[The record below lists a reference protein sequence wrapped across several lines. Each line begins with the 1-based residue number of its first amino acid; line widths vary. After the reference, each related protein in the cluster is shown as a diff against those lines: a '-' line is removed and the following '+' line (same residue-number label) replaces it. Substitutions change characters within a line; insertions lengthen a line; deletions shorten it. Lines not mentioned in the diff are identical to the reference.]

1 MDMHKLVD
9 QLLDSYK
16 DVGGINKADVSIFPN
31 RENVV
36 AVVNDLQS
44 LVFPGYRTA
53 EEINDQNIRY
63 ITGQRINRVADVLT
77 KEIQK
82 ALIYDKVIHNK
93 NMTEDEIKN
102 SDCFEQAEKITLS
115 LLNSLPEIRRTIHL
129 DVNALYEGDPAAK
142 SDEEVIVSYPGLEA
156 IVVYR
161 LAHFIHENKVP
172 VIPRIMTEYIHG
184 KTGIDIHPGA
194 TIGESFFIDH
204 GTGIVIGETTV
215 IGKNVKIYQ
224 GVTLGALSVQK
235 NYQNKKRHPTIEDNV
250 TIYANATILGGETVI
265 GKGATIGGNTWI
277 VKSVPAGTIVNQ

>member
-9 QLLDSYK
+9 RLLESYEE
-16 DVGGINKADVSIFPN
+16 VGGINGEGINSFPN

-36 AVVNDLQS
+36 SVINDLQC

-53 EEINDQNIRY
+53 EDIDSHNIRY
-63 ITGQRINRVADVLT
+63 VTGQRVNRIVNVLT

-82 ALIYDKVIHNK
+82 ALIYERTTK
-93 NMTEDEIKN
+93 NESITPEELEK
-102 SDCFEQAEKITLS
+102 SGCYEKAESTALGLIEA
-115 LLNSLPEIRRTIHL
+115 LPEIRRMIHL
-129 DVNALYEGDPAAK
+129 DVIALFEGDPAAK

-161 LAHFIHENKVP
+161 LAHYIHTRGVP
-172 VIPRIMTEYIHG
+172 VIPRIMSEYIHG

-204 GTGIVIGETTV
+204 GTGIVIGETTI
-215 IGKNVKIYQ
+215 IGRNVKIYQ
-224 GVTLGALSVQK
+224 GVTLGALSVKK
-235 NYQNKKRHPTIEDNV
+235 NYQDKKRHPTIEDNV

-265 GKGATIGGNTWI
+265 GKGAVIGGNTWI
-277 VKSVPAGTIVNQ
+277 VKSVPAGTVVNQ